1 MIFKNDYA
9 VLTSKNDVFIILSD
23 VKVQELIPDLNSIN
37 NVYFSNQQIVLQKF
51 PLVVLPVKNKTDN
64 LLLTNSVNKFLSII
78 DVNGEPVKLLTI
90 EG

>member
-1 MIFKNDYA
+1 MFLKSDYA

-23 VKVQELIPDLNSIN
+23 LKVQELIPDLNSIN
-37 NVYFSNQQIVLQKF
+37 KVYFSNEQIILQKF
-51 PLVVLPVKNKTDN
+51 PLVFLPVKNKTDN
-64 LLLTNSVNKFLSII
+64 LLLTNAVNKFLSII

>member
-37 NVYFSNQQIVLQKF
+37 NVYFSNEQIVLQKF
-51 PLVVLPVKNKTDN
+51 PLVVLPIKNKTDN

>member
-1 MIFKNDYA
+1 MFLKSDYA

-23 VKVQELIPDLNSIN
+23 LKVQELIPDLNSIN
-37 NVYFSNQQIVLQKF
+37 KVNYSNEEIVLQKF